1 MMNTDASVSAMRAA
15 GVRLAVTANN
25 IANIN
30 TEGFKASRTV
40 SSVQP
45 NGTGVMVNVSKT
57 DSAPDLSVET
67 VDSLIT
73 LRYAQANGKVFKVQ
87 SSLDESIF
95 SMFA

>member
-1 MMNTDASVSAMRAA
+1 MNTDASVGAMRAA
-15 GVRLAVTANN
+15 SLRMAVTANN

-30 TEGFKASRTV
+30 TDGYKASRAV
-40 SSVQP
+40 SNVQP
-45 NGTGVMVNVSKT
+45 NGIGVMVNVTKT

-73 LRYAQANGKVFKVQ
+73 LRYAQANGKVIKVQ

-95 SMFA
+95 SMLA